1 MQTVSVI
8 VPSFNRKNLL
18 KRALT
23 SIYAQTYL
31 AQEVIVIDDGSTDGT
46 DELIK
51 EYFPKVKYFFQ
62 KNKGVSAARNLGI
75 QKSTGDCIAFLDSD
89 DEWLP
94 NKLEKQIHFLKSSP
108 LAWVQSR
115 ERWIRNQKE
124 INPGAKHQMI
134 SGMIFNQSCELCL
147 VSPSAVMLEKKLFD
161 RYGLFDESLPACE
174 DYDLWLRILAYEPIG
189 LLEEPLTIHYGGH
202 DDQLSQK
209 YWGMD
214 RFRIKALV
222 KILKMPLTAMQ
233 RHKVKEI
240 LIFKLNVLAGG
251 ALKRRKLFSFLKYGL
266 LKFSKLLF

>member
-1 MQTVSVI
+1 MDSVSVI
-8 VPSFNRKNLL
+8 IPTFNREKLL
-18 KRALT
+18 HRALT
-23 SIYAQTYL
+23 SVFKQTH
-31 AQEVIVIDDGSTDGT
+31 QNFEVLVVDDGSI
-46 DELIK
+46 DETAAMIK
-51 EYFPKVKYFFQ
+51 KYFPKVRYFFQ
-62 KNKGVSAARNLGI
+62 RNRGVSAARNLGI
-75 QKSTGDCIAFLDSD
+75 KNAGGDLIAFLDSD

-94 NKLEKQIHFLKSSP
+94 SKLEKQIQFLNSSS
-108 LAWVQSR
+108 LSWVQSR
-115 ERWIRNQKE
+115 EKWIRQDKE
-124 INPGAKHQMI
+124 IVPGPKHQMI

-147 VSPSAVMLEKKLFD
+147 VSPSAVMMEKKLFK
-161 RYGLFDESLPACE
+161 RYGMFDETLPACE
-174 DYDLWLRILAYEPIG
+174 DYDFWLRILAYEPIG
-189 LLEEPLTIHYGGH
+189 LIEDPLTIHYGGH
-202 DDQLSQK
+202 PDQLSQK